1 MGRTI
6 LIAAVVLLLL
16 FVVLIS
22 VFGGGGSDEEEVPP
36 TTNVVMVLQPIDRGE
51 VINSERLRMVAYP
64 TQDLIPDLMFQSVEE
79 VVGKYAFYDLKQGVI
94 ITKNMV
100 VENAYLIPALESS
113 VSLMI
118 PKEWVAVS
126 IPINRFSSVS
136 YGVQRG
142 DHVNLIV
149 SMLVVDLDVDFQ
161 TRTPNQTTDILS
173 PGPPEFRNYLAVDVF
188 GDPPTYTQLGKAYLD
203 ENLNQPFYVI
213 PSETN
218 QRPRLVTQTLVQNV
232 VILHVGDFIEPPP
245 EPTTE
250 EESHTHLETDSLYPR
265 NVTIIVSP
273 QDAVTLNYL
282 MLTGAQLSMALR
294 PPNDDSQFISEAVT
308 LDYLFSRYAIPLPS
322 RLPYGLEP
330 RVDGLILPRPT
341 SPNTGNQ

>member
-1 MGRTI
+1 MRMGRTI
-6 LIAAVVLLLL
+6 LIGAVVLLLL

-22 VFGGGGSDEEEVPP
+22 VFGGGGGDEVEIPP
-36 TTNVVMVLQPIDRGE
+36 TTNVVMVLQPINRGE
-51 VINSERLRMVAYP
+51 VINKERLRMVAYP
-64 TQDLIPDLMFQSVEE
+64 TENLIPNLMFESIDE
-79 VVGKYAFYDLKQGVI
+79 VVGMYALYDLQQGVI
-94 ITKNMV
+94 ITRNMV
-100 VENAYLIPALESS
+100 VDSAYLIPTLDTS

-149 SMLVVDLDVDFQ
+149 SLLVVDLDVDFQ
-161 TRTPNQTTDILS
+161 TKTPDQTADIIT
-173 PGPPEFRNYLAVDVF
+173 PGPAEFRNAITAGIVG
-188 GDPPTYTQLGKAYLD
+188 GDTRLGKAYLD

-213 PSETN
+213 PSEPN
-218 QRPRLVTQTLVQNV
+218 QRPRLVTQTLIQDV
-232 VILHVGDFIEPPP
+232 VVLHVGDFFKP
-245 EPTTE
+245 EVQPQEGTAAQEHAHPDTA
-250 EESHTHLETDSLYPR
+250 SLYPR

-294 PPNDDSQFISEAVT
+294 PPSDDSQFISEAVT

-322 RLPYGLEP
+322 KLPYGLEP
-330 RVDGLILPRPT
+330 RVDELVLPKPASST
-341 SPNTGNQ
+341 NQ

>member
-1 MGRTI
+1 MRMGRTL
-6 LIAAVVLLLL
+6 LIVAVVVLAIFVIL
-16 FVVLIS
+16 FSILGK
-22 VFGGGGSDEEEVPP
+22 GGKKEEEVAA

-51 VINSERLRMVAYP
+51 VISSDRLRMVAYP
-64 TQDLIPDLMFQSVEE
+64 AANLVPGLMFESIND

-100 VENAYLIPALESS
+100 VDNAYLIPTLESS

-136 YGVQRG
+136 YGIQRG

-149 SMLVVDLDVDFQ
+149 SLLLVDLDTEFQ
-161 TRTPNQTTDILS
+161 TRLPNQTGDVLS
-173 PGPPEFRNYLAVDVF
+173 PGPPDARSYLTSDIT
-188 GDPPTYTQLGKAYLD
+188 GDNTRMGRAYLD
-203 ENLNQPFYVI
+203 DALNQPFFLE
-213 PSETN
+213 PSEASP
-218 QRPRLVTQTLVQNV
+218 RPRLVTQTLIQDV
-232 VILHVGDFIEPPP
+232 VILHVGDFVEVASQASGEGQITASSPY
-245 EPTTE
+245 PT
-250 EESHTHLETDSLYPR
+250 

-282 MLTGAQLSMALR
+282 MLTGARLSMALR
-294 PPNDDSQFISEAVT
+294 PPNDDSNILSEAVT
-308 LDYLFSRYAIPLPS
+308 LDYLLSRYSIPLPS

-330 RVDGLILPRPT
+330 RIDELILPYPA
-341 SPNTGNQ
+341 NIITGEP